1 MLIPEGRKKILRL
14 FLKEP
19 HTELHLREIARKSG
33 VSRDNVDK
41 SMRLFVQEQVF
52 LRRETPK
59 MVFFKPNIQNPLLL
73 KIFELLEL
81 EKREEFFDKNKR
93 IARLIRK
100 YTQDIINLSNKNIQ
114 MAILFGSVAR
124 GEWSR
129 GSDIDIIVVLSEKNK
144 ELIGIL
150 DKAKIDVS
158 PLLEIRAITTT
169 IPQFI
174 EGLKNETEF
183 YKELWRDR
191 IILYNEFLFWRSV
204 KEAGE

>member
-1 MLIPEGRKKILRL
+1 MLIPEGRKKILKL
-14 FLKEP
+14 FFEEP
-19 HTELHLREIARKSG
+19 YTEVHLRAIARKSG
-33 VSRDNVDK
+33 VSPDNVDK
-41 SMRLFVQEQVF
+41 SMKLFVKEHLFQRNEISN
-52 LRRETPK
+52 
-59 MVFFKPNIQNPLLL
+59 MVFFKPNLQNPRLL

-81 EKREEFFDKNKR
+81 EKREDFFEKNKR

-114 MAILFGSVAR
+114 MVILFGSVAR

-144 ELIGIL
+144 ELVGIL

-191 IILYNEFLFWRSV
+191 IILYNEFLFWQLV
-204 KEAGE
+204 NEVGE

>member
-1 MLIPEGRKKILRL
+1 MLIPEGRKKILKL
-14 FLKEP
+14 FFGEP
-19 HTELHLREIARKSG
+19 YTEVHLRAIARKSG
-33 VSRDNVDK
+33 VSPDNVDK

-81 EKREEFFDKNKR
+81 EKREEFFNKNKR

-114 MAILFGSVAR
+114 MVILFGSVAR

-129 GSDIDIIVVLSEKNK
+129 GSDIDIMVVVSEKKK
-144 ELIGIL
+144 ELTGIL
-150 DKAKIDVS
+150 DRAKLDVS
-158 PLLEIRAITTT
+158 PLLEIRPVTTT

-174 EGLKNETEF
+174 EGLKEETEF
-183 YKELWRDR
+183 HKELWRDR
-191 IILYNEFLFWRSV
+191 IVLYNEFLFWQLV
-204 KEAGE
+204 KEVGE